1 MGFSFYVLLLIVLAD
16 FVKCIDLVDKKRFF
30 WVPNEVKF
38 TSFEINK
45 RVLELNSF
53 SGFLSDVILLIVYY

>member
-1 MGFSFYVLLLIVLAD
+1 MDFSFYVLLLIVLVD
-16 FVKCIDLVDKKRFF
+16 FVKCIDLVDTKRVF

-38 TSFEINK
+38 TTFEIYK

-53 SGFLSDVILLIVYY
+53 SGFLSDVFLLIVYD